1 MEPNEHAV
9 AVVGGGIVGSA
20 IAVHLADLGVRPVL
34 VDAGPPGSTASALSF
49 ASISAFGKDPVGY
62 YELAAAGMGSWRRWS
77 DRLGGAVGYRRG
89 GELRW
94 ESDQDE
100 GRMLAERVAR
110 AQARGYPVRMISESQ
125 LRQLLP
131 DAEPGPVAAASHA
144 EADAQVDVPR
154 VLAASRAALA
164 QAGARLLTGRRARV
178 RLDDDGI
185 QLEVDRDLLLRP
197 ATVVLAAG
205 AESLAIAAEVGL
217 DVPTVPSPGMLLRT
231 TPVAPLA
238 PGVVYL
244 PGPPGPL
251 VHLRQLDDR
260 HPREPDRHAVLIG
273 ERSQEMVAT
282 NPTERHARELLAQ
295 AARFFPALRTAGIER
310 VTVGWRP
317 MPADRLPLVGPLPG
331 LPSLYLAV
339 THSGVTVAPA
349 LGRLVARELTGGPP
363 EPLLE
368 ASPPAP
374 PPWPATSTRSS
385 RASRGRPGGA
395 ADQRR
400 RWRHRCTRRWAAA
413 PHA

>member
-1 MEPNEHAV
+1 MEPIRHAV
-9 AVVGGGIVGSA
+9 AVVGGGIVGST
-20 IAVHLADLGVRPVL
+20 IALQLADLGVRPVL
-34 VDAGPPGSTASALSF
+34 VDAGPPGSSASALSF

-62 YELAAAGMGSWRRWS
+62 YELACAGMGSWRRWAE
-77 DRLGGAVGYRRG
+77 RLGGRVGFRRG
-89 GELRW
+89 GEVRW
-94 ESDQDE
+94 ESDPDE
-100 GRMLAERVAR
+100 GRLLAERVAR

-125 LRQLLP
+125 LRELLP
-131 DAEPGPVAAASHA
+131 AAAPGPVAAASHA
-144 EADAQVDVPR
+144 EADAQVDVPK

-164 QAGARLLTGRRARV
+164 QAGVRLLSGRRARV
-178 RLDDDGI
+178 RLDEDSI
-185 QLEVDRDLLLRP
+185 RLEVDDEVLRP

-205 AESLAIAAEVGL
+205 AESLAVAAEVGL

-244 PGPPGPL
+244 PGRPGPP

-260 HPREPDRHAVLIG
+260 HPREPGRHAVLVG
-273 ERSQEMVAT
+273 ERSQEQAAT

-295 AARFFPALRTAGIER
+295 AARFFPALRGAGIER

-339 THSGVTVAPA
+339 THSGVTVAPS

-368 ASPPAP
+368 AF
-374 PPWPATSTRSS
+374 
-385 RASRGRPGGA
+385 RPGRFA
-395 ADQRR
+395 
-400 RWRHRCTRRWAAA
+400 TRAAA
-413 PHA
+413 LARDVDAVFEGGARPSPEPG